1 VEVTWRPAWAVGHE
15 MNSKMIKSRMMVLT
29 EREKGDMADAY
40 VVVGWMVQPTAGA
53 LMGEGES

>member
-1 VEVTWRPAWAVGHE
+1 

-53 LMGEGES
+53 LMGERERES